1 VDIMFKGATIDR
13 DGNFN
18 YREFARVLKHGE

>member
-1 VDIMFKGATIDR
+1 MFKGAAPDK

-18 YREFARVLKHGE
+18 YREFVRVLKHGE